1 MTIELL
7 LKNYKRMKRIRVLE
21 ERINEEFK
29 KQQMRTPLH
38 SCIGQEAIA
47 VGVCN
52 NLIREDTI
60 YSNHR
65 GHGHYIAKGGDM
77 KALVAELYNRKTGCS
92 KGYGGSMH
100 IIDRS
105 CGVELT
111 SSIVAGT
118 VPIATGNALAYTLKN
133 KDNVSVAFF
142 GDGASEEGCV
152 YESICFAAVRKLPI
166 VYVCENNLYAMYTS
180 MGTREPVK
188 HVADKYANI
197 LPVYIVDG
205 NNIQEVED
213 VAKDAITHARE
224 HRGPVFLE
232 CETYRFMNHY
242 ESASA
247 RDFWYRDKEEWE
259 KWVKKCP
266 ITQIERR
273 ILEVDKSLKLQLD
286 DIDKEL
292 MEEVDEAFSFA
303 VNSEYPDT
311 KELLSG
317 MWA

>member
-7 LKNYKRMKRIRVLE
+7 LENYKKMKRIRILE
-21 ERINEEFK
+21 EKINEEFK

-38 SCIGQEAIA
+38 SYIGQEAIA

-52 NLIREDTI
+52 NLTKEDTV

-92 KGYGGSMH
+92 RGYGGSMH
-100 IIDRS
+100 ITDRS

-133 KDNVSVAFF
+133 RNNVSVAFF

-152 YESICFAAVRKLPI
+152 YESICFAVVKKLPI
-166 VYVCENNLYAMYTS
+166 IYVCENNLYAMYTS
-180 MGTREPVK
+180 MESREPVK
-188 HVADKYANI
+188 HIADKYANI
-197 LPVYIVDG
+197 LPTYIVDG
-205 NNIQEVED
+205 NNIEEVENI
-213 VAKDAITHARE
+213 AKDVITNARE
-224 HRGPVFLE
+224 GRGPAFLE

-242 ESASA
+242 ESGSA
-247 RDFWYRDKEEWE
+247 KDFWYRDKEEWE
-259 KWVKKCP
+259 LWVEKCP
-266 ITQIERR
+266 IKQIEQK
-273 ILEVDKSLKLQLD
+273 ILEVDKNLKLQLEE
-286 DIDKEL
+286 IDKKL
-292 MEEVDEAFSFA
+292 IEEVEEAFRFA
-303 VNSEYPDT
+303 INSEYP
-311 KELLSG
+311 KPEELLLG